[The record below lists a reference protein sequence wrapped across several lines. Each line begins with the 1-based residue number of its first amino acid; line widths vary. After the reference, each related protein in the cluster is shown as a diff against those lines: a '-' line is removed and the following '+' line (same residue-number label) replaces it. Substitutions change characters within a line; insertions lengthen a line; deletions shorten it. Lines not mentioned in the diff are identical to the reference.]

1 MKKLALVTALAL
13 TALVTLPSQAAT
25 TTGTFDV
32 NITLTTACLYTKTAD
47 VTFAYTSF
55 QAAAATAT
63 PGGFNVRCTSTL
75 PYSLALDALST
86 TDASTNLAYT
96 LSLSATTGVGN
107 GSNQAFTV
115 TGNMILGQAGTC
127 ATVGVGA
134 AAGTCTNSGS
144 ANKQRTLTITY

>member
-13 TALVTLPSQAAT
+13 TAMVTLPLQAAT

-55 QAAAATAT
+55 QTTAATAA
-63 PGGFNVRCTSTL
+63 PGGFNVRCTNTL
-75 PYSLALDALST
+75 PYSLALDALTT
-86 TDASTNLAYT
+86 TDASTQLAYT
-96 LSLSATTGVGN
+96 LSLSSTTGTGN
-107 GSNQAFTV
+107 GNNQPFTV
-115 TGNMILGQAGTC
+115 NGTMGLGQAGTC

-134 AAGTCTNSGS
+134 AAGTCTNTLSS
-144 ANKQRTLTITY
+144 NKVRTLTITY